1 MGTELGDII
10 GNPKRANDKSDI
22 LTTVKR
28 INSDKRINNT
38 TNPMKSLNYAEEGSN
53 LTNMKAVKK
62 INQTLNQTNQMI
74 EVTDGED

>member
-1 MGTELGDII
+1 
-10 GNPKRANDKSDI
+10 
-22 LTTVKR
+22 
-28 INSDKRINNT
+28 
-38 TNPMKSLNYAEEGSN
+38 MKSLNYAEEGSN